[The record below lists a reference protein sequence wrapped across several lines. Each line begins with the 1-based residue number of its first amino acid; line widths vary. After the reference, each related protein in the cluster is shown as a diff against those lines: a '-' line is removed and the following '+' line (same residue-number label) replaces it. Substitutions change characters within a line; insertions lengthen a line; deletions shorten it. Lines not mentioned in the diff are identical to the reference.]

1 MLRYGSPPRDGGCKG
16 EEELLLGGRATPG
29 PPAREIK
36 GLFNPARRIAGIS
49 RKISFS
55 SHGVNGT

>member
-1 MLRYGSPPRDGGCKG
+1 MCAGSPRGMQGERVVI
-16 EEELLLGGRATPG
+16 EEEAGATPG

>member
-1 MLRYGSPPRDGGCKG
+1 MRRYAGFPVRGGCKG
-16 EEELLLGGRATPG
+16 VVIGEEAGATPG

>member
-1 MLRYGSPPRDGGCKG
+1 MQGERVVI
-16 EEELLLGGRATPG
+16 EEEAGATPG